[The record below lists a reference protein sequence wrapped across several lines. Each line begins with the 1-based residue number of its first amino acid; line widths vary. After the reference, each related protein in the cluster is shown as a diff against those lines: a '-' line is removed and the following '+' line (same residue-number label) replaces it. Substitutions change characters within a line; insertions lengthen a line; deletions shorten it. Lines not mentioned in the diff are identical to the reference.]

1 MRKFSIVLLSLLLLI
16 VFVGCDLS
24 VETMGKMG
32 KNLAGTDKKY
42 VASIIQQT
50 APEAA
55 EKKTVGGTT
64 TIAGSNFSISTDGTN
79 DSVSI
84 SVGGIDVTI
93 PDELKKAI
101 NGVLTDL
108 EFSSIILP
116 TDISDI
122 VLGVKSGSNSETI
135 KDELKNKAKDDSLKA
150 AQGTVT
156 LVNAMLEEVN
166 KAVKDDDP
174 EGGFDEVIKEIKG
187 FLPDKESI
195 TNGDVVV
202 LTALTNIVFNEN
214 VLSNVG
220 IIMNEPKAPEKDD
233 PEDPNYKPEEWDK
246 YNKDKETY
254 SDAMTEV
261 TGEMMNQF
269 SSLLDVVTNVPS
281 GMSNKINGFIND
293 LMDDSNNKEEA
304 K

>member
-1 MRKFSIVLLSLLLLI
+1 MRKFSIVLLSVLLLI

-42 VASIIQQT
+42 IANIIQQT
-50 APEAA
+50 APETAVI
-55 EKKTVGGTT
+55 KTEGDTK
-64 TIAGSNFSISTDGTN
+64 TIAGSNFSISTSEGKG
-79 DSVSI
+79 SI
-84 SVGGIDVTI
+84 SIAGEPVDVPPALQT
-93 PDELKKAI
+93 AI
-101 NGVLTDL
+101 NKVLTNS

-135 KDELKNKAKDDSLKA
+135 KTELKKKAEGDSLKA

-156 LVNAMLEEVN
+156 LVNAMLDEVQ

-174 EGGFDEVIKEIKG
+174 EGGFDEVIEDIKG
-187 FLPDKESI
+187 FLPDKKSI

-202 LTALTNIVFNEN
+202 LTALSNIVFNEN
-214 VLSNVG
+214 VLSNIG
-220 IIMNEPKAPEKDD
+220 NIMKKPPENTSGETQEQKDYEKAM
-233 PEDPNYKPEEWDK
+233 NAV
-246 YNKDKETY
+246 
-254 SDAMTEV
+254 S
-261 TGEMMNQF
+261 GELMNQF

-281 GMSNKINGFIND
+281 GMSNKINDFINN
-293 LMDDSNNKEEA
+293 LMDNSDNKEES

>member
-1 MRKFSIVLLSLLLLI
+1 MKKLSIVLLSVLLLI

-42 VASIIQQT
+42 IANIIQQT
-50 APEAA
+50 APETAVI
-55 EKKTVGGTT
+55 KTEGETT
-64 TIAGSNFSISTDGTN
+64 TITGSNFSISTSEGKG
-79 DSVSI
+79 SI
-84 SVGGIDVTI
+84 SIAGEPVDVPPALQT
-93 PDELKKAI
+93 AI
-101 NGVLTDL
+101 NKVLTNS

-135 KDELKNKAKDDSLKA
+135 KTELKKKAEGDSLKA

-156 LVNAMLEEVN
+156 LVNAMLDEVQ

-174 EGGFDEVIKEIKG
+174 EGGFDEVIEDIKG
-187 FLPDKESI
+187 FLPDKKSI

-202 LTALTNIVFNEN
+202 LTALSNIVFNEN
-214 VLSNVG
+214 VLSNIG
-220 IIMNEPKAPEKDD
+220 NIMKKPPENTSGETQEQKDYEKAM
-233 PEDPNYKPEEWDK
+233 NAV
-246 YNKDKETY
+246 
-254 SDAMTEV
+254 S
-261 TGEMMNQF
+261 GELMNQF

>member
-84 SVGGIDVTI
+84 SVGGNDVTI

-101 NGVLTDL
+101 NGVLTDSD
-108 EFSSIILP
+108 FKSIILP

-122 VLGVKSGSNSETI
+122 VLGVKSGSNSEII
-135 KDELKNKAKDDSLKA
+135 KEELKKTAKDDSLKA

-220 IIMNEPKAPEKDD
+220 SIME
-233 PEDPNYKPEEWDK
+233 KPESPSDKDAQDK
-246 YNKDKETY
+246 YD
-254 SDAMTEV
+254 SAMTEV

-281 GMSNKINGFIND
+281 GMSNKINDFIND
-293 LMDDSNNKEEA
+293 LMDSSNNKEKAE
-304 K
+304 

>member
-1 MRKFSIVLLSLLLLI
+1 MRKFSIVLLSVLLLI

-32 KNLAGTDKKY
+32 NNLAGTDKKY
-42 VASIIQQT
+42 IENIIQQT

-64 TIAGSNFSISTDGTN
+64 TIAGSNFSISTSGGKG
-79 DSVSI
+79 SI
-84 SVGGIDVTI
+84 SIAGEPVDV
-93 PDELKKAI
+93 PEALQGAI
-101 NGVLTDL
+101 NTVLTDSN
-108 EFSSIILP
+108 FKSIILP

-135 KDELKNKAKDDSLKA
+135 KNELKNKAEGASLEA

-174 EGGFDEVIKEIKG
+174 EGGFDEVIEDIKG
-187 FLPDKESI
+187 FLPDKKSI

-220 IIMNEPKAPEKDD
+220 IIMNQPAENAPEQEK
-233 PEDPNYKPEEWDK
+233 KT
-246 YNKDKETY
+246 YN
-254 SDAMTEV
+254 SAMTEV
-261 TGEMMNQF
+261 TGELMNQF

-281 GMSNKINGFIND
+281 GMSNKINDFIND
-293 LMDDSNNKEEA
+293 LMDSSDNKEKAE
-304 K
+304 

>member
-1 MRKFSIVLLSLLLLI
+1 MKKLSIVLLSVLLLI

-42 VASIIQQT
+42 IANIIQQT
-50 APEAA
+50 APETAVI
-55 EKKTVGGTT
+55 KTEGDTK
-64 TIAGSNFSISTDGTN
+64 TIAGSNFSISTSEGKG
-79 DSVSI
+79 SI
-84 SVGGIDVTI
+84 SIAGEPVDVPPALQT
-93 PDELKKAI
+93 AI
-101 NGVLTDL
+101 NKVLTNS

-122 VLGVKSGSNSETI
+122 VLGVKSGSNSKII
-135 KDELKNKAKDDSLKA
+135 KEELKKTAKDDSLKA

-156 LVNAMLEEVN
+156 LVNAMLDEVQ

-174 EGGFDEVIKEIKG
+174 EGGFDEVIEDIKG
-187 FLPDKESI
+187 FLPDKKSI

-202 LTALTNIVFNEN
+202 LTALSNIVFNKN
-214 VLSNVG
+214 VLSNIG
-220 IIMNEPKAPEKDD
+220 NIMKKPPENTSGETQEQKDYEKAM
-233 PEDPNYKPEEWDK
+233 NAV
-246 YNKDKETY
+246 
-254 SDAMTEV
+254 S
-261 TGEMMNQF
+261 GELMNQF

>member
-1 MRKFSIVLLSLLLLI
+1 MKKLSIVLLSVLLLI

-42 VASIIQQT
+42 IANIIQQT
-50 APEAA
+50 APETAVI
-55 EKKTVGGTT
+55 KTEGDTK
-64 TIAGSNFSISTDGTN
+64 TIAGSNFSISTSEGKG
-79 DSVSI
+79 SI
-84 SVGGIDVTI
+84 SIAGEPVDVPPALQT
-93 PDELKKAI
+93 AI
-101 NGVLTDL
+101 NDVLTSS

-135 KDELKNKAKDDSLKA
+135 KTELKKKAEGDSLKA
-150 AQGTVT
+150 AQGTVA
-156 LVNAMLEEVN
+156 LVKAMLGKVEA
-166 KAVKDDDP
+166 AVADDDP
-174 EGGFDEVIKEIKG
+174 EGGFDEVIKDIKG
-187 FLPDKESI
+187 FLPDKKSI

-202 LTALTNIVFNEN
+202 LTALSNIVFNEN
-214 VLSNVG
+214 VLSNIG
-220 IIMNEPKAPEKDD
+220 NIMKKPPENTSGETQEQKDYEKAM
-233 PEDPNYKPEEWDK
+233 NAV
-246 YNKDKETY
+246 
-254 SDAMTEV
+254 S
-261 TGEMMNQF
+261 GELMNQF

>member
-1 MRKFSIVLLSLLLLI
+1 MKKLSIVLLSVLLLI

-32 KNLAGTDKKY
+32 NNLAGTDKNY
-42 VASIIQQT
+42 VASIIKQT
-50 APEAA
+50 EPEAA
-55 EKKTVGGTT
+55 KKKDEDGKI
-64 TIAGSNFSISTDGTN
+64 TITGSNFSISASEGKG
-79 DSVSI
+79 SI
-84 SVGGIDVTI
+84 SIGGKDVKV
-93 PDELKKAI
+93 PSELQTAI
-101 NGVLTDL
+101 NKVLTDL

-122 VLGVKSGSNSETI
+122 VLGVKSGSNSEII
-135 KDELKNKAKDDSLKA
+135 KEELKKTAKDDSLKA

-156 LVNAMLEEVN
+156 LVNAMLDEVQ

-214 VLSNVG
+214 VLSNIGNV
-220 IIMNEPKAPEKDD
+220 MNNSEG
-233 PEDPNYKPEEWDK
+233 
-246 YNKDKETY
+246 
-254 SDAMTEV
+254 AMHEV
-261 TGEMMNQF
+261 TGELMNQV

-281 GMSNKINGFIND
+281 GMSNKINDFIND
-293 LMDDSNNKEEA
+293 LMDSSDNKEKAE
-304 K
+304 

>member
-1 MRKFSIVLLSLLLLI
+1 MKKLSIVLLSVLLLI

-42 VASIIQQT
+42 IANIIQQT
-50 APEAA
+50 APETAVI
-55 EKKTVGGTT
+55 KTEGDTK
-64 TIAGSNFSISTDGTN
+64 TIAGSNFSISTSEGKG
-79 DSVSI
+79 SI
-84 SVGGIDVTI
+84 SIAGEPVDVPPALQT
-93 PDELKKAI
+93 AI
-101 NGVLTDL
+101 NDVLTSK

-135 KDELKNKAKDDSLKA
+135 KTELKKKAEGDSLKA

-156 LVNAMLEEVN
+156 LVNAMLDEVQ

-174 EGGFDEVIKEIKG
+174 EGGFDEVIEDIKG
-187 FLPDKESI
+187 FLPDKKSI

-202 LTALTNIVFNEN
+202 LTALSNIVFNEN
-214 VLSNVG
+214 VLSNIG
-220 IIMNEPKAPEKDD
+220 NIMKKPPENTSGETQEQKDYEKAM
-233 PEDPNYKPEEWDK
+233 NAV
-246 YNKDKETY
+246 
-254 SDAMTEV
+254 S
-261 TGEMMNQF
+261 GELMNQF

>member
-1 MRKFSIVLLSLLLLI
+1 MRKFSIVLLSVLLLI

-42 VASIIQQT
+42 VANIIKQT

-55 EKKTVGGTT
+55 KKKTEEDGKI
-64 TIAGSNFSISTDGTN
+64 TIAGSNFSISASGGKG
-79 DSVSI
+79 SI
-84 SVGGIDVTI
+84 SIDGKPVAI
-93 PDELKKAI
+93 PEELKTAI
-101 NGVLTDL
+101 GNVLTKQ

-122 VLGVKSGSNSETI
+122 VMGVKSGSSSETI
-135 KDELKNKAKDDSLKA
+135 KTELKKKAEGDSLKA
-150 AQGTVT
+150 AEGTVD
-156 LVNAMLEEVN
+156 LVKAMLETVED
-166 KAVKDDDP
+166 AVKDDDP
-174 EGGFDEVIKEIKG
+174 EGGFDETIKEIKG
-187 FLPDKESI
+187 FLPGKEGI

-202 LTALTNIVFNEN
+202 LTALTNIVFNKN

-220 IIMNEPKAPEKDD
+220 IIMDAPPENT
-233 PEDPNYKPEEWDK
+233 PEDSPKQ
-246 YNKDKETY
+246 KEY
-254 SDAMTEV
+254 VKAMEEV
-261 TGEMMNQF
+261 TGELMNQV

-281 GMSNKINGFIND
+281 GMSNKIYNYIED
-293 LMDDSNNKEEA
+293 LMGGSDNKEES

>member
-1 MRKFSIVLLSLLLLI
+1 MRKFSIVLLSVLLLI

-42 VASIIQQT
+42 IANIIQQT
-50 APEAA
+50 APETAVI
-55 EKKTVGGTT
+55 KTEGETT
-64 TIAGSNFSISTDGTN
+64 TIAGSNFSISTSEGKG
-79 DSVSI
+79 SI
-84 SVGGIDVTI
+84 SIAGEPVDVPPALQT
-93 PDELKKAI
+93 AI
-101 NGVLTDL
+101 NKVLTNS

-135 KDELKNKAKDDSLKA
+135 KTELKKKAEGDSLKA

-156 LVNAMLEEVN
+156 LVNAMLDEVQ

-174 EGGFDEVIKEIKG
+174 EGGFDEVIEDIKG
-187 FLPDKESI
+187 FLPDKKSI

-202 LTALTNIVFNEN
+202 LTALSNIVFNKN
-214 VLSNVG
+214 VLSNIG
-220 IIMNEPKAPEKDD
+220 NIMKKPPENTSGETQEQKDYEKAM
-233 PEDPNYKPEEWDK
+233 NAV
-246 YNKDKETY
+246 
-254 SDAMTEV
+254 S
-261 TGEMMNQF
+261 GELMNQF

>member
-84 SVGGIDVTI
+84 SVGGNDVTI

-220 IIMNEPKAPEKDD
+220 SIME
-233 PEDPNYKPEEWDK
+233 KPESPSDKDAQDK
-246 YNKDKETY
+246 YD
-254 SDAMTEV
+254 SAMKEV

-281 GMSNKINGFIND
+281 GMSNKINDFIND
-293 LMDDSNNKEEA
+293 LMDSSNNKEKAE
-304 K
+304 

>member
-84 SVGGIDVTI
+84 SVGGNDVTI

-202 LTALTNIVFNEN
+202 LTALTNIIFNEN

-220 IIMNEPKAPEKDD
+220 SIMEKPESPSEKDAQ
-233 PEDPNYKPEEWDK
+233 DK
-246 YNKDKETY
+246 YD
-254 SDAMTEV
+254 SAMKEV

-281 GMSNKINGFIND
+281 GMSNKINDFIND
-293 LMDDSNNKEEA
+293 LMDSSDNKEKAE
-304 K
+304 

>member
-1 MRKFSIVLLSLLLLI
+1 MKKLSIVLLSVLLLI

-42 VASIIQQT
+42 IANIIQQT
-50 APEAA
+50 APETAVI
-55 EKKTVGGTT
+55 KTEGDTK
-64 TIAGSNFSISTDGTN
+64 TIAGSNFSISTSEGKG
-79 DSVSI
+79 SI
-84 SVGGIDVTI
+84 SIAGEPVDVPPALQT
-93 PDELKKAI
+93 AI
-101 NGVLTDL
+101 NKVLTDS

-135 KDELKNKAKDDSLKA
+135 KTELKKKDEGDSLKA

-156 LVNAMLEEVN
+156 LVNAMLDEVQ
-166 KAVKDDDP
+166 KAVKDDDS
-174 EGGFDEVIKEIKG
+174 EGGFDEVIEDIKG
-187 FLPDKESI
+187 FLPDKKSI

-202 LTALTNIVFNEN
+202 LTALSNIVFNKN
-214 VLSNVG
+214 VLSNIG
-220 IIMNEPKAPEKDD
+220 NIMKKPPENTSGETQEQKDYEKAM
-233 PEDPNYKPEEWDK
+233 NAV
-246 YNKDKETY
+246 
-254 SDAMTEV
+254 S
-261 TGEMMNQF
+261 GELMNQF

-281 GMSNKINGFIND
+281 GMSNKINDFINN
-293 LMDDSNNKEEA
+293 LMDNSDNKEES

>member
-1 MRKFSIVLLSLLLLI
+1 MRKFSIVLLSVLLLI

-42 VASIIQQT
+42 IENIIQQT

-55 EKKTVGGTT
+55 VIKTEGDTK
-64 TIAGSNFSISTDGTN
+64 TIAGSNFSISATGSVGSIKVGNQKLDLPDKLSEAIGRVLN
-79 DSVSI
+79 DSSF
-84 SVGGIDVTI
+84 
-93 PDELKKAI
+93 
-101 NGVLTDL
+101 N
-108 EFSSIILP
+108 SIILP

-122 VLGVKSGSNSETI
+122 VLGVKSGSNSEII
-135 KDELKNKAKDDSLKA
+135 KEELENKAEGASLEA
-150 AQGTVT
+150 AQGTVA
-156 LVNAMLEEVN
+156 LVKEMLNAVEA
-166 KAVKDDDP
+166 AVADEDP
-174 EGGFDEVIKEIKG
+174 KGGFDEVIKDIKG
-187 FLPDKESI
+187 FLPENSI
-195 TNGDVVV
+195 TKGDVVV
-202 LTALTNIVFNEN
+202 LTALSNIVFNEN

-233 PEDPNYKPEEWDK
+233 PEDPSYNKAEWDK
-246 YNKDKETY
+246 YEKDKKDY
-254 SDAMTEV
+254 SNAMTEV

-281 GMSNKINGFIND
+281 GMSNKINDFIND
-293 LMDDSNNKEEA
+293 LMDSSDNKEKA

>member
-1 MRKFSIVLLSLLLLI
+1 MKKLSIVLLSVLLLI

-42 VASIIQQT
+42 VANIIKQT

-55 EKKTVGGTT
+55 VIKTEGDTK
-64 TIAGSNFSISTDGTN
+64 TIAGSNFSISAK
-79 DSVSI
+79 DSEGSI
-84 SVGGIDVTI
+84 KVGNQKL
-93 PDELKKAI
+93 ELPEKLSNAI
-101 NGVLTDL
+101 GGVLN
-108 EFSSIILP
+108 ESSFESIILP

-122 VLGVKSGSNSETI
+122 VLGVKSGSNSKII
-135 KDELKNKAKDDSLKA
+135 KEELKKDAEGDSLKA
-150 AQGTVT
+150 AKGTVA
-156 LVNAMLEEVN
+156 LVGAILDGMKDPGEPENEGFN
-166 KAVKDDDP
+166 KVLND
-174 EGGFDEVIKEIKG
+174 INN
-187 FLPDKESI
+187 FLPQEDSI

-202 LTALTNIVFNEN
+202 LTALTNIVFNQN

-220 IIMNEPKAPEKDD
+220 IIMNQPAENASEQ
-233 PEDPNYKPEEWDK
+233 E
-246 YNKDKETY
+246 KETY
-254 SDAMTEV
+254 NSAMTEV

-281 GMSNKINGFIND
+281 GISDKINIFIND
-293 LMDDSNNKEEA
+293 LMDDSDNKEES